1 MEINLKCNN
10 GSAKLVMPKAGNDV
24 KSPYVPA
31 KIVVDL
37 TNSDLQQKIAIRCV
51 AQPKVLGSD
60 SKDALVMSHGNFI
73 DVMMTNT
80 TSKLKNWGLTLR
92 LTPALLSN

>member
-80 TSKLKNWGLTLR
+80 TSKLKKLGINVKIN
-92 LTPALLSN
+92 SSIIK

>member
-10 GSAKLVMPKAGNDV
+10 GAAKLVMPKAGNDV

-31 KIVVDL
+31 KILVDIS
-37 TNSDLQQKIAIRCV
+37 NSDLQQKIAIRCV

-80 TSKLKNWGLTLR
+80 TTKLKQLAIKIQIN
-92 LTPALLSN
+92 SSIIK